1 MHSALFRICRIS
13 YHLAK
18 MAGKSLRFVDGS
30 QVEKSMDHRK
40 LISSLEQ
47 GFQNFSTRSGV
58 VQPVRTA
65 VEVKEH
71 NG

>member
-1 MHSALFRICRIS
+1 
-13 YHLAK
+13 
-18 MAGKSLRFVDGS
+18 MAGKSVKFVDGDE
-30 QVEKSMDHRK
+30 VEKSMDHEK
-40 LISSLEQ
+40 LISCLEK
-47 GFQNFSTRSGV
+47 GFQNFSKASGV